1 MRESSGKKC
10 TFSDKKIKTLHLCTT
25 ILACMFCILIV
36 CLLRANP
43 VLIALC
49 ILVFIIIA
57 SFEKFLE
64 GVLINEYKEY
74 GNVFDLPIWG
84 TFIDKKIIGKYIVMW
99 GMDNSALLLRVTGV
113 HNNCIVYTDVLRV
126 SHRGSDLNAFLLQGH
141 PKQELKHSIVPYH
154 LLQPYV
160 SKDLYSH
167 ITVQID
173 MAVILPFYDVF
184 SNTLFDIEND
194 DFGNMKINYHD
205 GRIGYVLGNEDD
217 AFIKFTAMTRGFGIR
232 ENVAVRDAAAEGKP
246 VHIVFCTMDA
256 PYTTEREMDN
266 V

>member
-1 MRESSGKKC
+1 MWESSGKKC
-10 TFSDKKIKTLHLCTT
+10 TFGDKKIKRLHLCTT

-36 CLLRANP
+36 CLLRVNP
-43 VLIALC
+43 ALIALC
-49 ILVFIIIA
+49 ILVFIMIA

-64 GVLINEYKEY
+64 GVILNEYKEY

-84 TFIDKKIIGKYIVMW
+84 TFIDKKMIGKYIVMR
-99 GMDNSALLLRVTGV
+99 GLDASTILLRVTGV
-113 HNNCIVYTDVLRV
+113 HNNCIVYTDVLRA

-141 PKQELKHSIVPYH
+141 PKQELKHSIIPSH

-184 SNTLFDIEND
+184 SNTLFDIENNES
-194 DFGNMKINYHD
+194 GNMKLSYHD
-205 GRIGYVLGNEDD
+205 GRVGYVLSNEDD
-217 AFIKFTAMTRGFGIR
+217 AFIKFTSMSRKSGIR
-232 ENVAVRDAAAEGKP
+232 ENVEIRNSAAEGKP
-246 VHIVFCTMDA
+246 VHVVFCTMDV
-256 PYTTEREMDN
+256 PYTTEREINN

>member
-36 CLLRANP
+36 CLLRVNP

-49 ILVFIIIA
+49 ILIFIIIV

-84 TFIDKKIIGKYIVMW
+84 TFIDKKIIGKYIVMR
-99 GMDNSALLLRVTGV
+99 GRDGSAMLLRVTGV

-126 SHRGSDLNAFLLQGH
+126 AHRGSDVDAFLLQGH
-141 PKQELKHSIVPYH
+141 PKQELKHLIVPYH
-154 LLQPYV
+154 LLQPNV
-160 SKDLYSH
+160 FKDLYSH
-167 ITVQID
+167 ITIRID
-173 MAVILPFYDVF
+173 MAVIIPFYDVF
-184 SNTLFDIEND
+184 SNTLFDID
-194 DFGNMKINYHD
+194 DCGSGNMTINYHD
-205 GRIGYVLGNEDD
+205 DRIAYVLSNEDD
-217 AFIKFTAMTRGFGIR
+217 AFIKFMSMPRGSGIR
-232 ENVAVRDAAAEGKP
+232 EIVEARDAAAEGKP
-246 VHIVFCTMDA
+246 VHVVFCTMDA
-256 PYTTEREMDN
+256 PYTTEREMNN